1 MAEVPDDYHDVPD
14 TDRKKAKVFF
24 DRGTAVAATANY
36 DYAIEMYLSGLG
48 LDPEAVEAHKTL
60 RDISLKRK
68 ASGGKALGMIARM
81 KLGKGKDDKQSLL
94 NAEKLLAY
102 DPGSTEHMASMVKCA
117 VGGGFFDTVLWA
129 GDVLTKALRSADKG
143 DFNKWVLL
151 KNAYKAVGHYKPAS
165 EAAAEALQLK
175 PDDQDLQHEMKNL
188 AAQETMQKGKYGA
201 GGNFRDSVRDRE
213 GQEMLME
220 RDRDVRTEEGM
231 SRILA
236 DAEAAYKAEP
246 DEAGKVMKLVEI
258 LAKTET
264 PANERRAI
272 DLLEEQYKRSGT
284 FRFRMAETQIV
295 VRQFE
300 RRDREMRGKVAKN
313 PGDEALRDQYRA
325 FRRERAEKE
334 LDEYQ
339 LAAEN
344 YPTDQAVKFQ
354 VAQRMFLLER
364 YDEAIPML
372 QQAVQDPKNRTDATI
387 LLGQSFLA
395 AGFNDEA
402 ADTLKGQ
409 IDAYQLRDKKYQ
421 EMNYWYGRSLEAQGD
436 PASAIKAYSTVA
448 QIDFNF
454 RDVQARLKKL
464 RAAAAPAKAE

>member
-1 MAEVPDDYHDVPD
+1 MPEVPDEYHDVPD

-24 DRGTAVAATANY
+24 DRGTAVAATGNY

-68 ASGGKALGMIARM
+68 ASGGKGLGMIAKM
-81 KLGKGKDDKQSLL
+81 KLGGKGKDDKQNLL
-94 NAEKLLAY
+94 NAEKLLAF
-102 DPGSTEHMASMVKCA
+102 DPGSADQMASVVKYA
-117 VGGGFFDTVLWA
+117 VGGGFFDTTVWA

-151 KNAYKAVGHYKPAS
+151 KNAYKAVGNFKAAS

-188 AAQETMQKGKYGA
+188 AAQQTMKVGNYGT
-201 GGNFRDSVRDRE
+201 GGSFRDSVRDRDS
-213 GQEMLME
+213 QEKLME
-220 RDRDVRTEEGM
+220 QDRDVRTEEGM

-236 DAEAAYKAEP
+236 DAEAAYRAEP
-246 DEAGKVMKLVEI
+246 DEPGKVMKLVEL

-264 PANERRAI
+264 PANEKRAI
-272 DLLEEQYKRSGT
+272 DLLEEQFQKTGT
-284 FRFRMAETQIV
+284 FRFRMAETQII

-300 RRDREMRGKVAKN
+300 RRDREMRGRVAKN
-313 PGDEALRDQYRA
+313 PGDESLRDQYRA

-334 LDEYQ
+334 MAEYE
-339 LAAEN
+339 LAADN
-344 YPTDQAVKFQ
+344 YPTDQTIKFQ

-421 EMNYWYGRSLEAQGD
+421 EMNYWYGRALEALGD
-436 PASAIKAYSTVA
+436 AATAIKAYSTVA

-464 RAAAAPAKAE
+464 RAAAAPKAE